1 VARHRLPLA
10 ESFAAVGFEHMFT
23 PNWTFCVEWDHIS
36 LNHRSID
43 FAGFTD
49 NIHRDFDKVLVG
61 INWRFG
67 GASAPVAARY

>member
-1 VARHRLPLA
+1 LSAEKQSRLIGAGRHGALRLAR
-10 ESFAAVGFEHMFT
+10 
-23 PNWTFCVEWDHIS
+23 
-36 LNHRSID
+36 D

>member
-1 VARHRLPLA
+1 
-10 ESFAAVGFEHMFT
+10 MFT

-67 GASAPVAARY
+67 GAPVAARY